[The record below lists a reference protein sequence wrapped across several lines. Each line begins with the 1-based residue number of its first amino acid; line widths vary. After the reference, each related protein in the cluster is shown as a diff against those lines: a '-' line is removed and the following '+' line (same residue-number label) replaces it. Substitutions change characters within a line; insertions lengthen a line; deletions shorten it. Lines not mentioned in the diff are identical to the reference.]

1 MKIKKVDD
9 KPMVIHTKKK
19 AKLHTHEPKKASI
32 KASNIYTVDRSPKI
46 KGSKIATTE
55 NKKFRRSTIHP
66 VDKAKKGMFR
76 QYRAALKESK
86 QSIKTKNSSI
96 KVAGAAGA
104 QTALSQMEGGE
115 EVRDAAN
122 IAYVATR
129 PVTGTAS
136 RGAELF
142 RRKALAEKRK
152 RIKKVE
158 AGKKLAK
165 KTAKETAK
173 TAAKEASKET
183 AKAAAK
189 EGAKVAAK
197 VGTTVAG
204 TAAGAETGPYAPLIG
219 IAVGKAVGD
228 KIDKM
233 DAQRNSR
240 NRKIK
245 FFLDKMKAEG
255 EQQDSFAKLVKDLFV
270 NKMVLPIKK
279 IMVAVG
285 GFLLVLVLLIAVTVL
300 PVVAV
305 IAILYNSP
313 FAFFLPP
320 LESGDTVTTVTSAYV
335 SEFNMDINTL
345 ANEHTGYDTGQIVY
359 VDFEGESAGN
369 FNDIVTIYMVKY
381 GVGDTAT
388 VMNDTSKSKLKE
400 VFDDMCSYT
409 TSSGSETTENE
420 DGSTTTQT
428 VLYVNV
434 KLKTCYDMITEYNFD
449 SDQIELVEEMMR
461 MFGSTSGVT
470 PQSALTQAEVDAILQ
485 GITDPTQRTVV
496 SYALTKVGYPYS
508 QQYRDTGNYY
518 DCSSLA
524 YYSWKAAGI
533 DISYGGA
540 NTAAAEA
547 EGLDS
552 AGHTVSYADMQPGDL
567 IFYSYERNGRYKNI
581 SHVAVYVGNGM
592 VVEAKGVD
600 YGVTY
605 NAVPNVGS
613 IVLIGRPQ

>member
-1 MKIKKVDD
+1 M
-9 KPMVIHTKKK
+9 
-19 AKLHTHEPKKASI
+19 
-32 KASNIYTVDRSPKI
+32 
-46 KGSKIATTE
+46 
-55 NKKFRRSTIHP
+55 
-66 VDKAKKGMFR
+66 
-76 QYRAALKESK
+76 
-86 QSIKTKNSSI
+86 
-96 KVAGAAGA
+96 
-104 QTALSQMEGGE
+104 
-115 EVRDAAN
+115 
-122 IAYVATR
+122 
-129 PVTGTAS
+129 
-136 RGAELF
+136 
-142 RRKALAEKRK
+142 
-152 RIKKVE
+152 
-158 AGKKLAK
+158 
-165 KTAKETAK
+165 
-173 TAAKEASKET
+173 
-183 AKAAAK
+183 
-189 EGAKVAAK
+189 
-197 VGTTVAG
+197 GTTVAG

-219 IAVGKAVGD
+219 MAVGKAVGD
-228 KIDKM
+228 KLDKM
-233 DAQRNSR
+233 DAKKNSR

-270 NKMVLPIKK
+270 NKMALPIKK
-279 IMVAVG
+279 IMVAVE

-335 SEFNMDINTL
+335 SEFNRDINTL

-359 VDFEGESAGN
+359 VDFEGESAGK

-388 VMNDTSKSKLKE
+388 IMNDTSKSKLKE

-434 KLKTCYDMITEYNFD
+434 KLKNCYDMITEYNFD

-567 IFYSYERNGRYKNI
+567 IFYSYERSKRCCLWRNLQCSTECGKKDI
-581 SHVAVYVGNGM
+581 
-592 VVEAKGVD
+592 
-600 YGVTY
+600 
-605 NAVPNVGS
+605 
-613 IVLIGRPQ
+613 

>member
-115 EVRDAAN
+115 EVKDAAN

-129 PVTGTAS
+129 PVTGTA
-136 RGAELF
+136 
-142 RRKALAEKRK
+142 
-152 RIKKVE
+152 
-158 AGKKLAK
+158 
-165 KTAKETAK
+165 
-173 TAAKEASKET
+173 
-183 AKAAAK
+183 
-189 EGAKVAAK
+189 
-197 VGTTVAG
+197 
-204 TAAGAETGPYAPLIG
+204 AGAETGPYAPLNG
-219 IAVGKAVGD
+219 MAVGKAVGD
-228 KIDKM
+228 KLDKM
-233 DAQRNSR
+233 DAKRNSR

-255 EQQDSFAKLVKDLFV
+255 EQQDSFAKLVKDLFI
-270 NKMVLPIKK
+270 NKMALPLKK

-313 FAFFLPP
+313 FAFFLLP

-335 SEFNMDINTL
+335 SECNRDINTL

-388 VMNDTSKSKLKE
+388 VMNDTSKNRLKE

-449 SDQIELVEEMMR
+449 SDQIELAEYARLKGLYVEQIKTWRDACMNAN
-461 MFGSTSGVT
+461 GGVAKEAAKLNRELKEEQKT
-470 PQSALTQAEVDAILQ
+470 RKKLEKEIQRKDKALAE
-485 GITDPTQRTVV
+485 
-496 SYALTKVGYPYS
+496 
-508 QQYRDTGNYY
+508 
-518 DCSSLA
+518 
-524 YYSWKAAGI
+524 
-533 DISYGGA
+533 
-540 NTAAAEA
+540 AAALLVLSKKA
-547 EGLDS
+547 
-552 AGHTVSYADMQPGDL
+552 
-567 IFYSYERNGRYKNI
+567 
-581 SHVAVYVGNGM
+581 
-592 VVEAKGVD
+592 
-600 YGVTY
+600 
-605 NAVPNVGS
+605 NAICGES
-613 IVLIGRPQ
+613 EDDQ

>member
-9 KPMVIHTKKK
+9 KPMVLHKKEK
-19 AKLHTHEPKKASI
+19 AKLHIRQPKKASI
-32 KASNIYTVDRSPKI
+32 KAANIYTVDRSQKI
-46 KGSKIATTE
+46 KGASIATTE
-55 NKKFRRSTIHP
+55 NKKFRRSTIHS
-66 VDKAKKGMFR
+66 VDKVKRGMFS
-76 QYRAALKESK
+76 QYRDALKESK

-104 QTALSQMEGGE
+104 QTALGQMEGGD
-115 EVRDAAN
+115 EVRDAVN
-122 IAYVATR
+122 IAYVATG

-136 RGAELF
+136 KGAELF
-142 RRKALAEKRK
+142 RRKALAEKKK
-152 RIKKVE
+152 RIRKVE
-158 AGKKLAK
+158 AGGKLAK

-173 TAAKEASKET
+173 KAAREAAKET

-189 EGAKVAAK
+189 EGAKI
-197 VGTTVAG
+197 GTTIAG

-219 IAVGKAVGD
+219 IAAGKAVGD
-228 KIDKM
+228 KLDKM

-240 NRKIK
+240 NRKVK

-270 NKMVLPIKK
+270 NKMALPMKK

-285 GFLLVLVLLIAVTVL
+285 TFLLVLVLLIAVTVL
-300 PVVAV
+300 PVVAI
-305 IAILYNSP
+305 IAILYNLP

-335 SEFNMDINTL
+335 SEFNREINTL
-345 ANEHTGYDTGQIVY
+345 ANEHTGYDSGQIVY

-369 FNDIVTIYMVKY
+369 FNDIVTVYMVKY

-388 VMNDTSKSKLKE
+388 VMNETSKNRLKN

-409 TSSGSETTENE
+409 TSSGSETIEND
-420 DGSTTTQT
+420 DGSTSTQN

-449 SDQIELVEEMMR
+449 SDQVELVEEMMR
-461 MFGSTSGVT
+461 MFGSASGVT

-524 YYSWKAAGI
+524 YYSWKAAGV
-533 DISYGGA
+533 DISFGGA

-552 AGHTVSYADMQPGDL
+552 AGHTVAYADMQPGDL
-567 IFYSYERNGRYKNI
+567 IFYSYESNGRYKNI

-592 VVEAKGVD
+592 VVEAKGVA

>member
-9 KPMVIHTKKK
+9 KPMVIHMKQKP
-19 AKLHTHEPKKASI
+19 KLHTHEPKKASI
-32 KASNIYTVDRSPKI
+32 KAANIYTVDRSPKMNA
-46 KGSKIATTE
+46 SSNDTTN
-55 NKKFRRSTIHP
+55 NKKFRRSTIHSI
-66 VDKAKKGMFR
+66 DKVPKGMFR
-76 QYRAALKESK
+76 QYQAALKESK
-86 QSIKTKNSSI
+86 QSIKMKNSSI
-96 KVAGAAGA
+96 KVAGTAGA

-115 EVRDAAN
+115 EVREAAN
-122 IAYVATR
+122 IAYTATR

-136 RGAELF
+136 KGAELF

-158 AGKKLAK
+158 AGRKLAK

-173 TAAKEASKET
+173 TAAKEASKKT
-183 AKAAAK
+183 AK
-189 EGAKVAAK
+189 EGAKVAAR
-197 VGTTVAG
+197 VGTTVVG
-204 TAAGAETGPYAPLIG
+204 TAVGAEIGPYAPLIG
-219 IAVGKAVGD
+219 MVAGKAVGD
-228 KIDKM
+228 KLDQMEVK
-233 DAQRNSR
+233 RNSR

-255 EQQDSFAKLVKDLFV
+255 EQQDSFAKLVKDLII
-270 NKMVLPIKK
+270 NKLSLPLKK
-279 IMVAVG
+279 MIVTVG
-285 GFLLVLVLLIAVTVL
+285 GFLLVLVLLIVITVL
-300 PVVAV
+300 PVVASV
-305 IAILYNSP
+305 TILYNSP

-320 LESGDTVTTVTSAYV
+320 LESGDTVSTVTSAYV
-335 SEFNMDINTL
+335 SEFNRDINTL
-345 ANEHTGYDTGQIVY
+345 ANEHKGYDAGQIVY

-388 VMNDTSKSKLKE
+388 IMNDTSKNKLKE

-409 TSSGSETTENE
+409 TSSGSETIENE
-420 DGSTTTQT
+420 DGSSTTQT

-434 KLKTCYDMITEYNFD
+434 KLKNCYDMITEYDFD
-449 SDQIELVEEMMR
+449 EEQTKLVEEMMR

-485 GITDPTQRTVV
+485 GITDSTQRAVV

-524 YYSWKAAGI
+524 YYSWKAAGV

-540 NTAAAEA
+540 TTAAAEA
-547 EGLDS
+547 QGLDS
-552 AGHTVSYADMQPGDL
+552 AGYTVSYTEMQPGDL

-592 VVEAKGVD
+592 VVEAKGVA

-605 NAVPNVGS
+605 NEVPNAGS

>member
-1 MKIKKVDD
+1 
-9 KPMVIHTKKK
+9 MVIHTKKK

-32 KASNIYTVDRSPKI
+32 KAANIYTVDRSPKI

-66 VDKAKKGMFR
+66 VDNAKKGMFR

-122 IAYVATR
+122 IAYVAAR

-136 RGAELF
+136 KGAELF

-240 NRKIK
+240 NRKIR

-270 NKMVLPIKK
+270 NKMALPIKK

-388 VMNDTSKSKLKE
+388 VMNDTSKNRLKE

-470 PQSALTQAEVDAILQ
+470 PQSALTQEEVDAILQ
-485 GITDPTQRTVV
+485 DITDPTQRTVV

-552 AGHTVSYADMQPGDL
+552 AGHTVAYADMQPGDL

-592 VVEAKGVD
+592 VVEAKGVA

>member
-1 MKIKKVDD
+1 
-9 KPMVIHTKKK
+9 
-19 AKLHTHEPKKASI
+19 
-32 KASNIYTVDRSPKI
+32 
-46 KGSKIATTE
+46 
-55 NKKFRRSTIHP
+55 
-66 VDKAKKGMFR
+66 
-76 QYRAALKESK
+76 
-86 QSIKTKNSSI
+86 
-96 KVAGAAGA
+96 
-104 QTALSQMEGGE
+104 MEGGE

-136 RGAELF
+136 KGAELF
-142 RRKALAEKRK
+142 RRKTLAEKRK

-240 NRKIK
+240 NRKIR

-270 NKMVLPIKK
+270 NKMALPIKK

-345 ANEHTGYDTGQIVY
+345 ANEHTGYDSGQIVY

-567 IFYSYERNGRYKNI
+567 IFYSYERNGGYKNI

-592 VVEAKGVD
+592 VVEAKGVA

>member
-9 KPMVIHTKKK
+9 TSMVIHTKQKPK
-19 AKLHTHEPKKASI
+19 FHTHEPKKALI
-32 KASNIYTVDRSPKI
+32 KVANIYTVDHSSKI
-46 KGSKIATTE
+46 KGSMIATSE
-55 NKKFRRSTIHP
+55 NKKFRRRTIHS
-66 VDKAKKGMFR
+66 VDKAKMGVFS
-76 QYRAALKESK
+76 QYWIALKESIH
-86 QSIKTKNSSI
+86 SIKTKNSV
-96 KVAGAAGA
+96 KVAGATGA
-104 QTALSQMEGGE
+104 RTTLNQMGGGGD
-115 EVRDAAN
+115 VRDAAN

-129 PVTGTAS
+129 TVIGTSSKA
-136 RGAELF
+136 AELF
-142 RRKALAEKRK
+142 RRKILDDKKK
-152 RIKKVE
+152 RIKQVE
-158 AGKKLAK
+158 AGKKLSK

-173 TAAKEASKET
+173 A
-183 AKAAAK
+183 
-189 EGAKVAAK
+189 
-197 VGTTVAG
+197 
-204 TAAGAETGPYAPLIG
+204 TGNKL
-219 IAVGKAVGD
+219 D
-228 KIDKM
+228 KI

-245 FFLDKMKAEG
+245 FFLDNMKTEG
-255 EQQDSFAKLVKDLFV
+255 EQQDSFAKLVKDLFI

-320 LESGDTVTTVTSAYV
+320 LESGDTVITVTSAYV
-335 SEFNMDINTL
+335 SEFNRDINTL

-409 TSSGSETTENE
+409 TSTGSETTENE
-420 DGSTTTQT
+420 DGSTTIQT
-428 VLYVNV
+428 ILYVNV
-434 KLKTCYDMITEYNFD
+434 KLKNCYDMITEYNFD
-449 SDQIELVEEMMR
+449 SNQIELVEEMMR

-552 AGHTVSYADMQPGDL
+552 AGHTVAYEEIRPGDL
-567 IFYSYERNGRYKNI
+567 IFYSYESNGSYKNI

-592 VVEAKGVD
+592 VVEAKGD
-600 YGVTY
+600 AYGVTY
-605 NAVPNVGS
+605 NTVPNVGG
-613 IVLIGRPQ
+613 IILIGRPQ

>member
-19 AKLHTHEPKKASI
+19 AKLHRHEPKKASI

-46 KGSKIATTE
+46 KGSKITTTE

-96 KVAGAAGA
+96 KVVGAAGA

-115 EVRDAAN
+115 KVRDAAN
-122 IAYVATR
+122 IAYAATR

-158 AGKKLAK
+158 AGKKLVK

-173 TAAKEASKET
+173 TVAKEASKET

-270 NKMVLPIKK
+270 NKMALPIKK

-335 SEFNMDINTL
+335 SEFNRDINTL

-359 VDFEGESAGN
+359 VDFEGESAVN

-552 AGHTVSYADMQPGDL
+552 AGHTVAYADMQPGDL

-592 VVEAKGVD
+592 VVEAKGVA

>member
-32 KASNIYTVDRSPKI
+32 KASNIYTVRRSPKT

-55 NKKFRRSTIHP
+55 NKKFRRSTIHL

-86 QSIKTKNSSI
+86 HSIKTKNSSI
-96 KVAGAAGA
+96 RVAGAAGA

-122 IAYVATR
+122 IAYAATR

-142 RRKALAEKRK
+142 RQKALAEKRK

-173 TAAKEASKET
+173 SAAKEASKEA
-183 AKAAAK
+183 AKTAAK

-197 VGTTVAG
+197 VGSTVAG

-219 IAVGKAVGD
+219 IAAGKAVG
-228 KIDKM
+228 DKM

-255 EQQDSFAKLVKDLFV
+255 EQQDSFAKLVKDLFI
-270 NKMVLPIKK
+270 NKMALPIKK

-300 PVVAV
+300 PVIAV

-335 SEFNMDINTL
+335 SEFNRDINTL

-359 VDFEGESAGN
+359 VDFEGENAGN
-369 FNDIVTIYMVKY
+369 FNDIVTIYMVRY

-409 TSSGSETTENE
+409 TSSGSETVENE

-434 KLKTCYDMITEYNFD
+434 KLKTCYDMITEYSFD
-449 SDQIELVEEMMR
+449 SNQIELVEEMMQ
-461 MFGSTSGVT
+461 MFGSASGVP
-470 PQSALTQAEVDAILQ
+470 PQSALTREEVDAILE
-485 GITDPTQRTVV
+485 GITDPTQRSVV

-552 AGHTVSYADMQPGDL
+552 AGHTVTYADIQPGDL

-592 VVEAKGVD
+592 VVEAKGVA

-613 IVLIGRPQ
+613 IALIGRPQ